1 MFRTLFIVKNKD
13 EIKNHIDFFYKNTET
28 IKVIDNYEEF
38 ASIENIDSYD
48 VIIANT
54 KIENYEIDDFIN
66 QLNFSD
72 SRLPLLVAITDIN
85 LNYESIYALKAGAI
99 NIVYKEESP
108 KLWYSKIQSLFSTI
122 NSSTKFQFPFLKLN
136 YDNFTASFKNK
147 LLILS
152 SKEFK
157 LLFFLTSKNGSV
169 CYRKTIID
177 TFFPDS
183 KNRTRILDVYI
194 RKIRIKTS
202 DDLIETVHGVGYRL
216 NKKYLTYN

>member
-28 IKVIDNYEEF
+28 IKVIENYEEF

-216 NKKYLTYN
+216 NKKYLTYK

>member
-28 IKVIDNYEEF
+28 IKVIENYEEF